1 VEVTDGWRAAIA
13 DEELRR
19 RYPEVGFDDS
29 GWEPIAAVSQ
39 WRSTPAFAQTDGPL
53 LYRVK
58 FGASDEGARSW
69 LCFDGIFYTADVW
82 LDGNYVG
89 DTEGYFV
96 PHAFEITDA
105 LRGSHE
111 HTLALEV
118 ACARPSD
125 LTQKRNITGVFQHWD
140 CLDPD
145 DNPGGIWR
153 PVRLA
158 HTGPVRI
165 ESLRVAC
172 PRADTERATLELAA
186 DLDTTEALTV
196 LVRTVISHGGRSV
209 DHEAEHKLAA
219 QDNAITWRVDVDEP
233 TLWWPHAL
241 GAPNLARVDVSV
253 FVVADDGTH
262 DLVASDTRALT
273 TGLRAVSMRDFQ
285 WTVNGE
291 RLFVKGVNHGPTTQR
306 LAEASTDQV
315 VRDIELAKQANLDMV
330 RVHAHVARPELYE
343 AADQQGVMLWQDMPL
358 QWGYARGLR
367 KQAARQARAM
377 VDVLGHHPSIA
388 IWCGHNEPFALD
400 STQVNEESRAKVV
413 RTFIVGQQLPTW
425 NKTILDSTIK
435 RALERADKTRPVIA
449 HSGVLPH
456 VGGTGTDTHVY
467 FGWYH
472 GEEREFPD
480 WLRRIPRL
488 AQFVSE
494 FGSQAIP
501 DSDEFMDAPR
511 WPDLDWTRLAHT
523 HCLQL
528 EPFERYVA
536 PTDYANYDDWRA
548 ATQRYQ
554 ATILKHHIET
564 LRRLKYRPTGG
575 FAAFYWADAH
585 PAVTWSVLD
594 HNRKPKLG
602 YYALAAACAP
612 VIVVADRPDAHYAP
626 GDPIELD
633 VHVVSDERAP
643 IAAVRTTATV
653 TFPDGSVHR
662 QAWVG
667 DVPADACVRVGTIT
681 AASPNAIGP
690 ITIDLSA
697 SGPGL
702 DVTNQYV
709 AQIVDEGSSGA
720 RMEP

>member
-1 VEVTDGWRAAIA
+1 VEVTEGWRAAIA
-13 DEELRR
+13 DDELRR
-19 RYPEVGFDDS
+19 HYPEVDFDDK
-29 GWEPIAAVSQ
+29 GWEPIAAASQ
-39 WRSTPAFAQTDGPL
+39 WRTTPAFSQTDGPL
-53 LYRVK
+53 LYRVD
-58 FGASDEGARSW
+58 FAAHADGARSW
-69 LCFDGIFYTADVW
+69 LELDGVFYTSDVW
-82 LDGNYVG
+82 LDGNYLG

-105 LRGSHE
+105 LRDRTE
-111 HTLALEV
+111 HTLAMEV
-118 ACARPSD
+118 ACGRPSD
-125 LTQKRNITGVFQHWD
+125 LTQKRNLTGVFQHWD

-153 PVRLA
+153 PVRVT

-165 ESLRVAC
+165 ETLRVLC
-172 PRADTERATLELAA
+172 PRADGERATLEFAA

-196 LVRTVISHGGRSV
+196 TVRTVVTHGGHAV

-219 QDNAITWRVDVDEP
+219 EDNAITWRVDIDEP

-241 GAPNLARVDVSV
+241 GDANLAQVEVSV
-253 FVVADDGTH
+253 FVAD
-262 DLVASDTRALT
+262 VASDTRTVT
-273 TGLRAVSMRDFQ
+273 TGLRSVSMRDFR

-291 RLFVKGVNHGPTTQR
+291 RLFVKAVNHGPTTQR
-306 LAEASTDQV
+306 LAEATPEAIA
-315 VRDIELAKQANLDMV
+315 RDIELAKQTNLDMM
-330 RVHAHVARPELYE
+330 RVHAHVTRPELYD
-343 AADQQGVMLWQDMPL
+343 AADRAGVLLWQDMPL

-367 KQAARQARAM
+367 KQAARQARAL

-388 IWCGHNEPFALD
+388 LWCGHNEPFALD
-400 STQVNEESRAKVV
+400 STQVNDESRTKVV

-425 NKTILDSTIK
+425 NKTILDNSIK
-435 RALERADKTRPVIA
+435 RALESADKTRPVIA

-456 VGGTGTDTHVY
+456 VGNAGTDTHVY

-472 GEEREFPD
+472 GEERDFPD

-501 DSDEFMDAPR
+501 DSDEFMDAGR

-528 EPFERYVA
+528 EPFERYVPPA
-536 PTDYANYDDWRA
+536 NYANYDDWRA

-575 FAAFYWADAH
+575 FAAFFWADAH

-594 HNRKPKLG
+594 HERKPKLG

-612 VIVVADRPDAHYAP
+612 VIVTAERPQETYAP
-626 GDPIELD
+626 GEPIALD
-633 VHVVSDERAP
+633 VHVVSDRRDAV
-643 IAAVRTTATV
+643 AAVRTTASV
-653 TFPDGSVHR
+653 NFPDGTVHR

-667 DVPADACVRVGTIT
+667 DIPADACVRVGTISAT
-681 AASPNAIGP
+681 SPDAIGP

-697 SGPGL
+697 SGHGI

-709 AQIVDEGSSGA
+709 AQIVRKGDTGA